1 MIGVD
6 DQAQTLGGSPSQ
18 YKRDLLFYDGM
29 LLMHSNV
36 ALNEW
41 RHGYYSKTKY
51 HAFADEMEYLL
62 DTPYFAP
69 ADQLA
74 GVPIW
79 GPAVEELGTA
89 LREVDLLLQQAL
101 PRDSRLTVSIEEFSR
116 LQGLRASL
124 STRLAAASLTNHG
137 TAAVSAHKMPLI
149 ATGGATVPS
158 LGAGDVIRLA
168 IDRVLIPDERTSW
181 EDIFALKQDSDL
193 QDRARKLRLW
203 AVKVAKSETSLG
215 IAEEQLADLLSD
227 YERYLRA
234 HRLKYR
240 TMTLGAVITE
250 GAELIE
256 DVLKLRLGKV
266 AGRFFSATKTKADM
280 TLSEMKAPGRELSIV
295 TQLNDRLI

>member
-6 DQAQTLGGSPSQ
+6 DQALTLGGSPSQ
-18 YKRDLLFYDGM
+18 YKRDILFYDCI

-36 ALNEW
+36 ALDEW
-41 RHGYYSKTKY
+41 RYGSHSKPKY
-51 HAFADEMEYLL
+51 HAFADEMEYIL
-62 DTPYFAP
+62 DAPYFAP
-69 ADQLA
+69 ASRLA
-74 GVPIW
+74 GVPIS
-79 GPAVEELGTA
+79 GPAVDDLGAA
-89 LREVDLLLQQAL
+89 LRELDQLLQKAL
-101 PRDSRLTVSIEEFSR
+101 PRDAGLTVPFEEFMR

-137 TAAVSAHKMPLI
+137 TAAVSAHKMPLV
-149 ATGGATVPS
+149 ATGAAIPS

-181 EDIFALKQDSDL
+181 EDIFALKQDHDL

-203 AVKVAKSETSLG
+203 AVKTARNETSLT

-227 YERYLRA
+227 YEHYLRA
-234 HRLKYR
+234 HRLKYS

-266 AGRFFSATKTKADM
+266 ARRFFSVTKTKADM

-295 TQLNDRLI
+295 TQLNDRLV